1 MQGRFGPQ
9 PSLLKIETAF
19 LGFRSHRFC
28 QSSSCGFD
36 QFVQICGTTT
46 LTVLWRNRAKLI
58 SKTVTRT
65 LKESC
70 NGLGSVSL
78 KINNQHTHSPP
89 NSPKAYFAHS
99 PLPTT
104 VTTTILTVCIQAAT
118 FLFVPG
124 DLRANF
130 PRPTVWP
137 SHFWFRDEGLWGDLL
152 KSKCNSAFLHL
163 FKNLWDTFLLLF
175 RARFV

>member
-1 MQGRFGPQ
+1 MKGRFGPQ
-9 PSLLKIETAF
+9 TSLLKRETAF
-19 LGFRSHRFC
+19 LGFSSHRFC

-78 KINNQHTHSPP
+78 KINNQHTHSPT

-118 FLFVPG
+118 FFICSWRFESEFSPPDRLAV
-124 DLRANF
+124 
-130 PRPTVWP
+130 
-137 SHFWFRDEGLWGDLL
+137 S
-152 KSKCNSAFLHL
+152 FLVQGRGTMGG
-163 FKNLWDTFLLLF
+163 FIKIEM
-175 RARFV
+175 